1 MADTGK
7 NTCKFE
13 GLDWA
18 WAQLAKHLLPKHKDM
33 SLIPGEHVKMPGK
46 WVHICN
52 PTLGVTEATEFLGL
66 TGKPRQLYCQVPG
79 QWATLSEKKEI
90 TYLRMTLEIV
100 LWALYSHTHVHA
112 HL

>member
-18 WAQLAKHLLPKHKDM
+18 WAQLAKHLLPKHEDM
-33 SLIPGEHVKMPGK
+33 SLILGEHVKMPGK

-52 PTLGVTEATEFLGL
+52 PTVGGHGGNRILRAHWQAKTTI
-66 TGKPRQLYCQVPG
+66 
-79 QWATLSEKKEI
+79 LSSSGPMGD
-90 TYLRMTLEIV
+90 LV
-100 LWALYSHTHVHA
+100 
-112 HL
+112 